1 MGWLRRPKT
10 QAEARVSADP
20 EVEEFVRAA
29 RAPHNLP
36 DAWDDI
42 MVHYSRCWK
51 AQRRGSKSW
60 DR

>member
-10 QAEARVSADP
+10 RAEARVSADP

-42 MVHYSRCWK
+42 MVRCSRSWK
-51 AQRRGSKSW
+51 DQRRGVRSW